1 MNFEYWY
8 VFPYAI
14 FVCVFATASGFSG
27 AVLFQPFFYFVLNIP
42 IPASI
47 ATGIATETIGMSG
60 GAYQYYRQ
68 KQHEFGLIKKLYP
81 FTLIGVIVGFYFF
94 LKISTPELKIFI
106 GLVMIFIS
114 ILQIMSLKI
123 HFSQIKHLKYIAPI
137 ITFVSGIFSI
147 STGTGVAEMNQPLL
161 EHGYK
166 IGTRK
171 ANATAI
177 LLEALADWPIT
188 FLNLSLGLIRWDIL
202 IYSVAGV
209 LIGSQIGPRIA
220 NHLPEKL
227 LKFVFSVGIFFIGVF
242 YIWRNFKPSMN

>member
-14 FVCVFATASGFSG
+14 FVCIFATASGFSG
-27 AVLFQPFFYFVLNIP
+27 AVLFQPFFYFVLNLP

-68 KQHEFGLIKKLYP
+68 KQHDFSLIKKLYP
-81 FTLIGVIVGFYFF
+81 FTLLGVMVGFYFF
-94 LKISTPELKIFI
+94 LKISTPGLKIFI
-106 GLVMIFIS
+106 GLVMIFIA
-114 ILQIMSLKI
+114 ILQLLSLKI
-123 HFSQIKHLKYIAPI
+123 RLTQVKHLNFLAPI

-147 STGTGVAEMNQPLL
+147 STGTGVAEMNQPLI

-166 IGTRK
+166 RGTRK

-202 IYSVAGV
+202 VFSMAGV

-220 NHLPEKL
+220 NHLPERL
-227 LKFVFSVGIFFIGVF
+227 LKVVFSVGIFCIGVF
-242 YIWRNFKPSMN
+242 YIWRNF